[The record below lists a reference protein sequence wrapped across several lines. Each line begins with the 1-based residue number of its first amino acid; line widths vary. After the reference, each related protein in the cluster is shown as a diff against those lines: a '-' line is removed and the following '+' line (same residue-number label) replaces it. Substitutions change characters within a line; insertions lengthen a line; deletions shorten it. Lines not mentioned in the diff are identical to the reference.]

1 MTRQRFRF
9 FLLQQGNINV
19 DSGDDMEGGRSKRR
33 ISSSSIT
40 KDIGFDEHESDLIQ
54 CQAVLVFF

>member
-1 MTRQRFRF
+1 MSIVAMTWT
-9 FLLQQGNINV
+9 
-19 DSGDDMEGGRSKRR
+19 GGRSKRR

>member
-1 MTRQRFRF
+1 MTRQRFRL

-19 DSGDDMEGGRSKRR
+19 DSGDDMEGGSKRR